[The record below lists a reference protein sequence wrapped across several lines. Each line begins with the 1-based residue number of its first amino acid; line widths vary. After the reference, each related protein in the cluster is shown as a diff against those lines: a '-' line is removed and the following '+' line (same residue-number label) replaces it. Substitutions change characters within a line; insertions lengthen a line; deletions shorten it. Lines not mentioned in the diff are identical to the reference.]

1 MIHVSKNSNMFR
13 VIFHSQLCQHSETFS
28 LQYQSIGKKFLT
40 DRNSQLF
47 VENEFIIR
55 VRLSNYL
62 IWEILHQCEFSKE
75 IFLQNFV
82 LYWITVMIE
91 WEIVEIKLTRQFTKI
106 SIICTSRWKFEM
118 IIFRSWRHESNSR
131 KLLEAFHEILLS
143 RSFDGNFQNKFSRN
157 CSKNRC
163 RNRKNY

>member
-1 MIHVSKNSNMFR
+1 MPAQWDVFSSISINWQEILNGSKLTVVRWERIH
-13 VIFHSQLCQHSETFS
+13 HSSAIIEL
-28 LQYQSIGKKFLT
+28 LNL
-40 DRNSQLF
+40 RNSSSVWIFQRNFPSKFRAL
-47 VENEFIIR
+47 
-55 VRLSNYL
+55 LNY
-62 IWEILHQCEFSKE
+62 S
-75 IFLQNFV
+75 
-82 LYWITVMIE
+82 ITVMIE

-131 KLLEAFHEILLS
+131 KLLEAIHEILLS